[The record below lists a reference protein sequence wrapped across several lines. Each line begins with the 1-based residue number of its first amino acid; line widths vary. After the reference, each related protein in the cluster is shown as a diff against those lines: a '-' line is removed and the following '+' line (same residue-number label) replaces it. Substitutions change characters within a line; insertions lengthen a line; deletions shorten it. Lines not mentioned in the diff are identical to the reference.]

1 MSGDLPIVA
10 NLDYLLADG
19 TVSLDLTMSQKMEK
33 TVRDRGYLFKIW
45 PENLDLVFPEPLEG
59 LLSDLRL

>member
-1 MSGDLPIVA
+1 MA

-19 TVSLDLTMSQKMEK
+19 TVSLDLTMSQKMGK
-33 TVRDRGYLFKIW
+33 TVRDCGYLFKIW
-45 PENLDLVFPEPLEG
+45 PENLELVFPKPLEG

>member
-1 MSGDLPIVA
+1 MA

-45 PENLDLVFPEPLEG
+45 PENLELVFPKPLEG